1 MTVKN
6 FATLKIEQMNLKFY
20 NLICHREF
28 EQINKLYCLSDKFMN
43 GQYIRF
49 SKKFGEISSEI
60 KHIFLKSDMIL

>member
-28 EQINKLYCLSDKFMN
+28 EQINKLYCLYDKFMN

-49 SKKFGEISSEI
+49 SKKFGENIIRNKANFS
-60 KHIFLKSDMIL
+60 